1 MNHLSQFSKKIEKE
15 NITEIFVKKLERI
28 TRYIYEKYYKKQ
40 KKLSWQKKNELDYQ
54 NSEKCHIC
62 KNKIG
67 HC

>member
-1 MNHLSQFSKKIEKE
+1 MK
-15 NITEIFVKKLERI
+15 NIIKNKRN
-28 TRYIYEKYYKKQ
+28 YHDK
-40 KKLSWQKKNELDYQ
+40 KKNELDYQ